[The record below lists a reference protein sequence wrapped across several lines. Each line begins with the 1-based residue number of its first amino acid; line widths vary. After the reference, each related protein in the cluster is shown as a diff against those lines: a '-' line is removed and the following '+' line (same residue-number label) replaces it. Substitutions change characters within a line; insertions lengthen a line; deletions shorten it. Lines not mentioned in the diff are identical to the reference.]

1 MTIQIV
7 TAGRKDVDE
16 FFKLSDVFTAERL
29 NHTPLLVFIATE
41 DAVQVRLLDHAHN
54 LLSLPDETS
63 VMGQWR
69 GTMRSDFFQFTVGQ
83 YRAYAEAA
91 LAPLKS
97 ATQVV
102 KVVGRQGGIKR
113 LSFEYVDERGIRVS
127 KSVIGKADIERLT
140 LFFHAEGIPVA
151 VELSR

>member
-1 MTIQIV
+1 MTFQIV
-7 TAGRKDVDE
+7 TAGRKDVDD

-29 NHTPLLVFIATE
+29 NHTPLIVFITTDGAL
-41 DAVQVRLLDHAHN
+41 QVRLLDHASE
-54 LLSLPDETS
+54 LLSFPDVTP

-102 KVVGRQGGIKR
+102 KVVGPQGGVKR
-113 LSFEYVDERGIRVS
+113 LSFTYIDEGVRVS
-127 KSVIGKADIERLT
+127 KSVIGKAEIERLT
-140 LFFHAEGIPVA
+140 LFFYAEGIPVA
-151 VELSR
+151 VELNR

>member
-1 MTIQIV
+1 MTVQIV

-29 NHTPLLVFIATE
+29 THTPLLVFIATE
-41 DAVQVRLLDHAHN
+41 DTVQVRLLDHAHE
-54 LLSLPDETS
+54 LLSFSDDTP
-63 VMGQWR
+63 VMAQWR

-83 YRAYAEAA
+83 YRTHAAAA

-102 KVVGRQGGIKR
+102 KVVGPQGGVQR
-113 LSFEYVDERGIRVS
+113 LSFEYIDERGIRIS
-127 KSVIGKADIERLT
+127 KSVIGKAEIERLT
-140 LFFHAEGIPVA
+140 LFFYAEEIPVA

>member
-1 MTIQIV
+1 MTVRIV
-7 TAGRKDVDE
+7 TAGRQDVDD

-29 NHTPLLVFIATE
+29 NHTPLLVFIASE
-41 DAVQVRLLDHAHN
+41 DTVQIRLLDRALD
-54 LLSLPDETS
+54 LLSLPDETP

-91 LAPLKS
+91 LALLKS
-97 ATQVV
+97 ATRVV
-102 KVVGRQGGIKR
+102 KVVGPQGGVKS
-113 LSFEYVDERGIRVS
+113 LSFEYIDERGIRVS
-127 KSVIGKADIERLT
+127 KCVIGKAETDRLT
-140 LFFHAEGIPVA
+140 RFFCVECIPVA